1 MGGGLA
7 AICVGDREAK
17 LARQGQTI
25 CVGGRRK

>member
-7 AICVGDREAK
+7 VIYVGDREAK

-25 CVGGRRK
+25 CGGARK